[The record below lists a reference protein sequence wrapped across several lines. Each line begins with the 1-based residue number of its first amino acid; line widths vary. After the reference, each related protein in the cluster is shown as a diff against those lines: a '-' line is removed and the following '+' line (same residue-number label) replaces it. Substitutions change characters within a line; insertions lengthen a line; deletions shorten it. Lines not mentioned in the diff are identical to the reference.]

1 MPDIR
6 LAQWK
11 DNKRFAYSIT
21 YDEGLVETI
30 GFAWR
35 LHHQYGI
42 PGHINV
48 YPKQL
53 GKLTGDLSAGFLQ
66 SLWNLQKFAEPE
78 HLQFLLREGWSVGCQ
93 FKRDAPKTPA
103 DYLRQQREELEMA
116 IAHPARCLAFNDAT
130 SAMELRDVADQA
142 GFTWQLTLY
151 DTLNDWD
158 DPSSVIKRAPLY
170 HLGPTPNHLANDP
183 YRLLALARDHGAWV
197 VDVVRLVD
205 RYPQDSNRDCTPLE
219 LESRFKAVQ
228 KIGAGEVWV
237 ASAETVADYRALRLE
252 TRIRDVA
259 VTHDQVAC
267 TFTASGSDLAQSL
280 TVICDLDPAWQAP
293 LARTSTGGTFP
304 LRRTPNNSVWMFDC
318 PVTGGTHVTI
328 SDFGVLN

>member
-1 MPDIR
+1 MSDIR

-11 DNKRFAYSIT
+11 DNKQFAYSIT
-21 YDEGLVETI
+21 YDEGRVEII

-48 YPKQL
+48 YPEQL

-93 FKRDAPKTPA
+93 CKLDEPKVSA

-116 IAHPARCLAFNDAT
+116 IAHPVRCLAFNHAT
-130 SAMELRDVADQA
+130 SAVELRDVADRA
-142 GFTWQLTLY
+142 GVTWQLTLC

-205 RYPQDSNRDCTPLE
+205 RYPQDSTRDCTPLE

-228 KIGAGEVWV
+228 KIGAGDVWI
-237 ASAETVADYRALRLE
+237 ASAETVADYRALRLQ
-252 TRIRDVA
+252 TRIRVVA
-259 VTHDQVAC
+259 VTHAQVAC

-280 TVICDLDPAWQAP
+280 TVICDLDPSWQAP
-293 LARTSTGGTFP
+293 LARTSIGGAIP
-304 LRRTPNNSVWMFDC
+304 LRRTSNNSVWLFDC
-318 PVTGGTHVTI
+318 PVADGMHVTI
-328 SDFGVLN
+328 SDVGVPG